1 MIVDKEVL
9 EKLDNIIDIIPNIID
24 PIDQVVRRYEPYT
37 LEYYSGTAY
46 QIYDAYLYLKDSLCK
61 YFKRIIKLKD
71 IIQNNSL
78 HGTIEN
84 EIFFERR
91 LNDIYIILSGIS
103 LKKLADP
110 TSYDLNFYGQEE
122 SDTKKLTRAL
132 NIIETITWTMSDDDE

>member
-1 MIVDKEVL
+1 MTTDKEVL

-24 PIDQVVRRYEPYT
+24 PVDQVLRRFGPNP
-37 LEYYSGTAY
+37 LEYQIGIAY
-46 QIYDAYLYLKDSLCK
+46 QICDTYSYLKDSLCK

-78 HGTIEN
+78 YGTIEN

-110 TSYDLNFYGQEE
+110 TSYDLNFYEQEE

-132 NIIETITWTMSDDDE
+132 NIIEALTWTMGDDDE